1 MTRTKIDYGI
11 DLGTT
16 NSAISRMQ
24 NGEVEI
30 IKALPDRKK
39 ETTPSCVSFKKNGTL
54 NVGDSA
60 YLAYKTD
67 SVKALSHNKPLN
79 VFVEFKRTMGTDKK
93 FKVDYSPDFTKEFSS
108 EELSAEILKRLKEYV
123 QDDNINAAVITVPA
137 AFKNNQI
144 DATRRAGK
152 LAGLEHVEVLQEP
165 VAASMAY
172 GLDSAKKDG
181 FWLVFDFGGGTFD
194 AALLK
199 VQSGIMKVIDT
210 EGDNYLGGKN
220 LDYAIVDQLIIP
232 HIQERFAI
240 DEILKDDSKKAEFR
254 SSLKFFAEEIKNNL
268 SFNPSHNIYVDPDD
282 CGLDDEGEEIE
293 IDLTVTQEQLK
304 NVLAPIFQKAID
316 CSLKL
321 LNRNNLKGSS
331 LDSLIL
337 VGGPTLS
344 PTLREMLKKQICQ
357 PDTSVDPMTV
367 VSRGAALYASTVE
380 LSNEIKEQ
388 TRDRTK
394 IQLEIGHETTTVETE
409 EFVTLK
415 IIEDKTKGEI
425 YEKVFAEVKRGD
437 NAWSS
442 GKVEIN
448 TIGEV
453 IDVKLNEG
461 KTNVF
466 EVTLYD
472 DKGNLLESEPNS
484 FSIMQGI
491 GGIGQMQTLPYNYGI
506 EIKQKTTGKIV
517 FSQIQGLEKNKSLP
531 ATGIKNDLKTQKTIR
546 PSMASDFIKI
556 PLYQG
561 EHEADG
567 TRAIYN
573 DHIYDVI
580 ISGEDFPGLLPENSS
595 VDLTISLDKSQ
606 DLKVTA
612 YFPYLDFTKEIQIP
626 KDELDSI
633 ETSWLSNE
641 IRKAKAAVSQLKN
654 DGNNSDDA
662 LLKKAELDLG
672 NIEKTFKNNKNDVDS
687 KQEVLTNLRKTLK
700 TIDELNE
707 KTEWPKLE
715 AELKEDYYRLEK
727 ANKEL
732 GSEKTT
738 QIVNQIKNQLE
749 EVLRV
754 KDVKLGNVLLEE
766 INTFYFHLTFIY
778 QLIGFIRHH
787 DQNFGSYR
795 WIDSSKARALLNQGL
810 QKIGEGPDVDELQP
824 IVGSLI
830 QLIVEGDTNEPCS
843 SCGVPGCNNKCLIRG

>member
-1 MTRTKIDYGI
+1 MARTKIDYGI

-16 NSAISRMQ
+16 NSAISRMD
-24 NGEVEI
+24 NGEVRI
-30 IKALPDRKK
+30 IKSLDKQK
-39 ETTPSCVSFKKNGTL
+39 DTTPSCIAFNPKGTL
-54 NVGDSA
+54 FVGDKA
-60 YLAYKTD
+60 YDSYRTNSLKSLSNKT
-67 SVKALSHNKPLN
+67 PLN
-79 VFVEFKRTMGTDKK
+79 AYVEFKRTMGTDKK
-93 FKVDYSPDFTKEFSS
+93 YHSTYVNKDFSS

-123 QDDNINAAVITVPA
+123 QDENINAAVITVPA

-152 LAGLEHVEVLQEP
+152 LAGFDHVEVLQEP

-172 GLDSAKKDG
+172 GLDSKKKDG

-199 VQSGIMKVIDT
+199 VEDGIMKVIDT

-220 LDYAIVDQLIIP
+220 LDYAIVDQLIIT
-232 HIQERFAI
+232 HIQENFLI
-240 DEILKDDSKKAEFR
+240 DDLLSDDFKKDEYR

-268 SFNPSHNIYVDPDD
+268 SFNPTYNIYVDPGD
-282 CGLDDEGEEIE
+282 CGEDDNGEDIE
-293 IDLTVTQEQLK
+293 IDLTVSQDQLK
-304 NVLAPIFQKAID
+304 NVLSPIFQEAID
-316 CSLKL
+316 CCLSLL
-321 LNRNNLKGSS
+321 HRNNLNSTS

-344 PTLREMLKKQICQ
+344 PILREMLEKQICK

-367 VSRGAALYASTVE
+367 VSKGAALYASTVE
-380 LSNEIKEQ
+380 LSKEIKEQ
-388 TRDRTK
+388 TRDKTK
-394 IQLEIGHETTTVETE
+394 IQLEIGHESSTVEIE

-415 IIEDKTKGEI
+415 ILEDKTEGDI
-425 YEKVFAEVKRGD
+425 HDKVFAEIKRGD

-453 IDVKLNEG
+453 IDVQLNEG

-472 DKGNLLESEPNS
+472 DKGNLLESEPTH

-517 FSQIQGLEKNKSLP
+517 FSQVQGLEKNKSLP
-531 ATGIKNDLKTQKTIR
+531 VTGIKNDLKTQKPIR
-546 PSMASDFIKI
+546 PGMSSDFIKI

-561 EHEADG
+561 EHGSEG

-580 ISGEDFPGLLPENSS
+580 ISGEDLPALLPENSS
-595 VDLTISLDKSQ
+595 VDLTISIDKSQ
-606 DLKVTA
+606 DLKVKA
-612 YFPYLDFTKEIQIP
+612 YFPYLDFTKEIEIP
-626 KDELDSI
+626 KGGIDSV

-641 IRKAKAAVSQLKN
+641 IRKAKGAVSELKR
-654 DGNNSDDA
+654 DGNHSDDA
-662 LLKKAELDLG
+662 KLKKAESELEK
-672 NIEKTFKNNKNDVDS
+672 IEKSFENNKNDVDG

-707 KTEWPKLE
+707 TTEWPKLE
-715 AELKEDYYRLEK
+715 AELKEEYYRLEK

-732 GSEKTT
+732 GNEKTT
-738 QIVNQIKNQLE
+738 QVVNQIKNQLE
-749 EVLRV
+749 EVIKV

-766 INTFYFHLTFIY
+766 INSYFVQLTFIY

-787 DQNFGSYR
+787 NQNFGSYR
-795 WIDSSKARALLNQGL
+795 WRDPNKARTLLNQGL
-810 QKIGEGPDVDELQP
+810 QKIGESPDVDELHP
-824 IVGSLI
+824 IVIAIIDCLPVDERPS
-830 QLIVEGDTNEPCS
+830 GDDS
-843 SCGVPGCNNKCLIRG
+843 VLVG